1 VFEQHDLAVEQHVG
15 GEVDESGELREVG
28 RDVAAAAGAQVDAA
42 VADVGEQPHA
52 VPLDLV
58 DPTGTGREVA
68 RGGEHG
74 LHPAMLAPMRA
85 MWSGAVS
92 FGLVSVPG
100 EALLGHDQPRR
111 PLPPGA
117 RDRRWADQ
125 VQRVCTVDGEE
136 VEYADIV
143 KGYETDDGELITL
156 TDEDLDSLPMA
167 AGHEI
172 DVIEFVPSDQIDPM
186 LFEKSYYL
194 EPEAKAAKPYALLRE
209 ALVQTDRMAVVR
221 FALRQRESIAVLRVR
236 DKVIV
241 LQTMLWP
248 DEIREPDFDIL
259 DADVELR
266 PQEQTMA
273 ASLVESLGA
282 DFDPSQFHDEYRD
295 AVEEMID
302 RKRTTGETRP
312 APVATAP
319 ADESDSMT
327 DLLSALQASVDAARS
342 KGGKPAEEE
351 KGEKQARRQAVVR
364 GEVAQ
369 EGQRRR
375 EGGREADA
383 EAQARLSARLFAHE
397 PRQRCG
403 AAEQVALPVVD
414 AECAQVRHHR
424 APVDVLGHRADPQL
438 PRHPDDG
445 GDQGPVDGVGVGLPH
460 ELPGDLDRRERQ
472 VLEVGERGVARAEVV
487 EGETAARLG
496 ELAARKRAAS
506 RLPIA
511 AVSVISSPSRSGSTS
526 ATLSCSRIQPP
537 RSWSSSERAETLTSR
552 QRPSARAAA
561 WPARRPPAPPPTG
574 RSAARGRCARRR
586 AGTRRAPGRARA
598 RRAGG

>member
-1 VFEQHDLAVEQHVG
+1 MKLYSATTNHDVRFHQVHATDG
-15 GEVDESGELREVG
+15 GRIKYK
-28 RDVAAAAGAQVDAA
+28 
-42 VADVGEQPHA
+42 
-52 VPLDLV
+52 
-58 DPTGTGREVA
+58 
-68 RGGEHG
+68 
-74 LHPAMLAPMRA
+74 
-85 MWSGAVS
+85 
-92 FGLVSVPG
+92 
-100 EALLGHDQPRR
+100 
-111 PLPPGA
+111 
-117 RDRRWADQ
+117 
-125 VQRVCTVDGEE
+125 RVCTVDGEE

-295 AVEEMID
+295 AVEEMIE

-342 KGGKPAEEE
+342 KAGGKPA
-351 KGEKQARRQAVVR
+351 
-364 GEVAQ
+364 
-369 EGQRRR
+369 
-375 EGGREADA
+375 
-383 EAQARLSARLFAHE
+383 
-397 PRQRCG
+397 
-403 AAEQVALPVVD
+403 
-414 AECAQVRHHR
+414 
-424 APVDVLGHRADPQL
+424 
-438 PRHPDDG
+438 DG
-445 GDQGPVDGVGVGLPH
+445 G
-460 ELPGDLDRRERQ
+460 E
-472 VLEVGERGVARAEVV
+472 A
-487 EGETAARLG
+487 
-496 ELAARKRAAS
+496 
-506 RLPIA
+506 
-511 AVSVISSPSRSGSTS
+511 
-526 ATLSCSRIQPP
+526 P
-537 RSWSSSERAETLTSR
+537 RS
-552 QRPSARAAA
+552 
-561 WPARRPPAPPPTG
+561 RRPPSGP
-574 RSAARGRCARRR
+574 RARN
-586 AGTRRAPGRARA
+586 RA
-598 RRAGG
+598 RRTTTPTRSPPASASPPRPCPADHGRWAS

>member
-1 VFEQHDLAVEQHVG
+1 
-15 GEVDESGELREVG
+15 
-28 RDVAAAAGAQVDAA
+28 
-42 VADVGEQPHA
+42 
-52 VPLDLV
+52 
-58 DPTGTGREVA
+58 
-68 RGGEHG
+68 
-74 LHPAMLAPMRA
+74 MLAPMRA

-92 FGLVSVPG
+92 FGLVSVPVKLYS
-100 EALLGHDQPRR
+100 ATTNHDVRFH
-111 PLPPGA
+111 
-117 RDRRWADQ
+117 Q
-125 VQRVCTVDGEE
+125 VHATDGGRIKYKRVCTVDGEE

-295 AVEEMID
+295 AVEEMIE

-319 ADESDSMT
+319 ADEGDSMT

-342 KGGKPAEEE
+342 KAGGSAAKAPEKSPEQPAAKPAAKRSSGGKSR
-351 KGEKQARRQAVVR
+351 KK
-364 GEVAQ
+364 
-369 EGQRRR
+369 
-375 EGGREADA
+375 D
-383 EAQARLSARLFAHE
+383 S
-397 PRQRCG
+397 
-403 AAEQVALPVVD
+403 
-414 AECAQVRHHR
+414 
-424 APVDVLGHRADPQL
+424 
-438 PRHPDDG
+438 DG
-445 GDQGPVDGVGVGLPH
+445 GDDKAD
-460 ELPGDLDRRERQ
+460 E
-472 VLEVGERGVARAEVV
+472 
-487 EGETAARLG
+487 
-496 ELAARKRAAS
+496 K
-506 RLPIA
+506 
-511 AVSVISSPSRSGSTS
+511 
-526 ATLSCSRIQPP
+526 
-537 RSWSSSERAETLTSR
+537 
-552 QRPSARAAA
+552 
-561 WPARRPPAPPPTG
+561 PT
-574 RSAARGRCARRR
+574 RRR
-586 AGTRRAPGRARA
+586 KPA
-598 RRAGG
+598 